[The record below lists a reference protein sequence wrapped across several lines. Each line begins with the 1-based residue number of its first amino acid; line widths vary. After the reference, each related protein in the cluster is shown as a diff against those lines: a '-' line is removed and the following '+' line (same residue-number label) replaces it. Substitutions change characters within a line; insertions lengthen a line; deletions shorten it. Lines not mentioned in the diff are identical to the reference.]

1 MLPGV
6 TPLSRNCKSGQRNE
20 CVCVFHLH
28 HQNVHSS
35 CCCFSQRLFI
45 RFPGNLREQIVAR
58 KQAEMQSKKG
68 NSGKPNFLKSFIEG
82 KENYDPNDTSSKP
95 VAELFLESTII
106 FADIVGFTAWSSVRE
121 PAQVFTLLETI
132 FAKFDKLAK
141 VSFWLCLFLAVLL
154 ASPPSTFSPLKIM
167 TETTCVQG

>member
-1 MLPGV
+1 
-6 TPLSRNCKSGQRNE
+6 
-20 CVCVFHLH
+20 
-28 HQNVHSS
+28 
-35 CCCFSQRLFI
+35 
-45 RFPGNLREQIVAR
+45 
-58 KQAEMQSKKG
+58 MQSKKG

-154 ASPPSTFSPLKIM
+154 ASPPSTFLTFKNYDRDDVCSRLKL
-167 TETTCVQG
+167 